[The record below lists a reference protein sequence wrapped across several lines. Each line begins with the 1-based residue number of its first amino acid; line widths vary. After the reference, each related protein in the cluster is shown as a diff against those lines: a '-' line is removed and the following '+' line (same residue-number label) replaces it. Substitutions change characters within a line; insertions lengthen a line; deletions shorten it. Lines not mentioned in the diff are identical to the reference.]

1 MPCIYNPLTN
11 EVETLYERYQREWE
25 FEQACLQEYTLD
37 DIMLQQSIEE
47 KIDRFKERMLDET
60 EN

>member
-1 MPCIYNPLTN
+1 MPCNYNPITG
-11 EVETLYERYQREWE
+11 EVESLHERYQREWE
-25 FEQACLQEYTLD
+25 FEQACLQEYSTEE
-37 DIMLQQSIEE
+37 IMLWQSIEE